1 MLFVRSL
8 IFNIWVY
15 VSMAIFGIGLLPIG
29 MWSREGAYWVMRAY
43 TRHVFWVARHLLGL
57 KVEVRG
63 AVPKGEALLICKHQS
78 FADMMI
84 LQVTLEQAKFV
95 MKQELRWA
103 PFLGWYAARVGTVS
117 VRRGKGASAI
127 ASMNRQF
134 IAEQEAKPG
143 QMVIFAQGTRVPPGD
158 EKPWKVG
165 AWRLYNTFEH
175 LPCIPVA
182 LNTGLFWGKRD
193 FLRPPGTM
201 VLEFLDPIDHGLPAD
216 VFLKTVETRIETACD
231 GLYLEADAKGEGID
245 WRARSKSRDP
255 DAEADRRA

>member
-1 MLFVRSL
+1 MMLFIRSL

-15 VSMAIFGIGLLPIG
+15 VSMAIYAIGLLPIG

-43 TRHVFWVARHLLGL
+43 TRHVFWVARNLLGL
-57 KVEVRG
+57 TFEVRG
-63 AVPKGEALLICKHQS
+63 PVPQGEALLVSKHQS
-78 FADMMI
+78 FADMMMFQI
-84 LQVTLEQAKFV
+84 TLSQAKFV

-103 PFLGWYAARVGTVS
+103 PFLGWYAMRVGTVS
-117 VRRGKGASAI
+117 VSRGKGGSAV
-127 ASMNRQF
+127 ASMTRQF
-134 IAEQEAKPG
+134 LEEQTAKPG
-143 QMVIFAQGTRVPPGD
+143 QITIFAQGTRVPPGE

-182 LNTGLFWGKRD
+182 LNTGLFWGKKD

-201 VLEFLDPIDHGLPAD
+201 VLEFLDPIEHGLPAE
-216 VFLKTVETRIETACD
+216 VFLETLETRIETACD

-245 WRARSKSRDP
+245 WRARAVEHKT
-255 DAEADRRA
+255 DRKA